1 MSQSAAAAAAAAADL
16 EAQRDAQ
23 ALAVRQLKQ
32 DKADPAKIK
41 QSVDTLL
48 DLKRRITALQLNP
61 AGASSSSPS
70 TSSPAAPPTKYTLKT
85 PKGTRDWEPLS
96 MALRTRIFSTITRI
110 FETHGAVTIDTPVF
124 ELREILAGKYGEDS
138 KLIYDLQDQGG
149 EICSLRYDL
158 TVPFARFVAMNMGEY
173 GNIKRYHIAKVYRRD
188 QPAMTKGRFREF
200 YQCDFDIAG
209 SYDPMLPDAEC
220 LLIVHEILTA
230 LKIEPFTIKVN
241 HRKILDG
248 IFELCG
254 VPADKIRPISSA
266 VDKLDKLS
274 WEDVKREMV
283 VEKGLEADVAD
294 KIGEYVKLKG
304 GEELLTQLHA
314 DAALSSHP
322 LASAGLS
329 DMVLLFN
336 YLRVFNILPR
346 ISFDLSLARGLDYYT
361 GLIYEAITL
370 GSAPPAPAPV
380 SAPSTSTSTS
390 DAAPAPALKKSSK
403 KDKDKDKDKDE
414 IDESTVGVGSISGG
428 GRYDHLVG
436 MFSNS
441 KNKDAVPCVGVS
453 IGIERI
459 YSILMAKLK
468 EEQAAGAAQALRAKS
483 TEVFVMSMGGDGLAL
498 PRLEVCKKLWDAG
511 IKAEFLYKV
520 KPKPA
525 AQFTA
530 IERDATPLAVLLAP
544 DEWAQGT
551 VRVKEQRGKDSEEG
565 AGKGEVVSV
574 EELVEYLRAKIASMK
589 FGILMVLVTLSAIG
603 TVTAINEKAGELCGK
618 VGDLCKDN
626 EKKPAAFQVCLCRY
640 FLNVKGS
647 NG

>member
-1 MSQSAAAAAAAAADL
+1 MAGASSNTPPASLAEL

-23 ALAVRQLKQ
+23 AQTVRQLKQ
-32 DKADPAKIK
+32 DKADPTLIK
-41 QSVDTLL
+41 DNVDALL
-48 DLKRRITALQLNP
+48 DIKRRITALSLSA
-61 AGASSSSPS
+61 AGGGGGGGGSASGAAAAAA
-70 TSSPAAPPTKYTLKT
+70 AAPSGGGAGGGKYTLKT

-110 FETHGAVTIDTPVF
+110 FEAHGAVTIDTPVF

-158 TVPFARFVAMNMGEY
+158 TVPFARFVAMNMAEY

-188 QPAMTKGRFREF
+188 QPAMSKGRFREF

-220 LLIVHEILTA
+220 LLIVSEILTA
-230 LKIEPFTIKVN
+230 LKIEPFTIKIN

-248 IFELCG
+248 IFDLCG

-266 VDKLDKLS
+266 VDKLDKLP
-274 WEDVKREMV
+274 WADVKREMV
-283 VEKGLEADVAD
+283 AEKGLDEAVAD

-304 GEELLTQLHA
+304 GEELLAQLQT
-314 DAALSSHP
+314 DAALSSHT
-322 LASAGLS
+322 LASAGLK
-329 DMVLLFN
+329 DMALLFN
-336 YLRVFNILPR
+336 YLRVFNILPN

-370 GSAPPAPAPV
+370 GSAPPTLA
-380 SAPSTSTSTS
+380 SSSTSSTAQS
-390 DAAPAPALKKSSK
+390 PAAPGSSTEPASGSSSKKSSK
-403 KDKDKDKDKDE
+403 KDAAKDE
-414 IDESTVGVGSISGG
+414 NEDASVGVGSISGG

-436 MFSNS
+436 MFSGA

-459 YSILMAKLK
+459 FAIKMAKLK
-468 EEQAAGAAQALRAKS
+468 EEAAAAAAAGNGGSSGALRAKN

-511 IKAEFLYKV
+511 IKAEFLYKL

-530 IERDATPLAVLLAP
+530 IERDGTPLAVLLAP

-565 AGKGEVVSV
+565 AGKGEVVKV
-574 EELVEYLRAKIASMK
+574 EELVPYLKEKIAAWN
-589 FGILMVLVTLSAIG
+589 GAREDGLVGL
-603 TVTAINEKAGELCGK
+603 
-618 VGDLCKDN
+618 
-626 EKKPAAFQVCLCRY
+626 
-640 FLNVKGS
+640 
-647 NG
+647 

>member
-1 MSQSAAAAAAAAADL
+1 MADNNITQL
-16 EAQRDAQ
+16 EQQRDAQ
-23 ALAVRQLKQ
+23 ALTVRQLKQ

-41 QSVDTLL
+41 ESVDTLL
-48 DLKRRITALQLNP
+48 DLKRRITALSLSSDPSSSSQP
-61 AGASSSSPS
+61 ASSS
-70 TSSPAAPPTKYTLKT
+70 APTKYTLKT

-110 FETHGAVTIDTPVF
+110 FEAHGAVTIDTPVF

-188 QPAMTKGRFREF
+188 QPAMSKGRFREF

-209 SYDPMLPDAEC
+209 TYDPMLPDAEC
-220 LLIVHEILTA
+220 LLIVSEILTA
-230 LKIEPFTIKVN
+230 LKIEPFTIKIN

-248 IFELCG
+248 IFDLCG

-266 VDKLDKLS
+266 VDKLDKMS
-274 WEDVKREMV
+274 WDDVKREMV
-283 VEKGLEADVAD
+283 AEKGLDEAVAD

-304 GEELLTQLHA
+304 GEELLTQLQA
-314 DAALSSHP
+314 DTALASHS
-322 LASAGLS
+322 LASAGLK
-329 DMVLLFN
+329 DMTLLFS

-370 GSAPPAPAPV
+370 GSAPPTPAE
-380 SAPSTSTSTS
+380 SSS
-390 DAAPAPALKKSSK
+390 SSK
-403 KDKDKDKDKDE
+403 KKNKDE
-414 IDESTVGVGSISGG
+414 VDESAVGVGSISGG

-441 KNKDAVPCVGVS
+441 KNKDAVPCVGCS

-459 YSILMAKLK
+459 FAILMAKLK
-468 EEQAAGAAQALRAKS
+468 EEQASGAATTTTLRAKN

-565 AGKGEVVSV
+565 AGKGEVVKV
-574 EELVEYLRAKIASMK
+574 DELVEYLKAKI
-589 FGILMVLVTLSAIG
+589 
-603 TVTAINEKAGELCGK
+603 
-618 VGDLCKDN
+618 
-626 EKKPAAFQVCLCRY
+626 
-640 FLNVKGS
+640 GS
-647 NG
+647 WERE

>member
-1 MSQSAAAAAAAAADL
+1 MADTNITQL
-16 EAQRDAQ
+16 EQQRDAQ
-23 ALAVRQLKQ
+23 ALTVRQLKQ

-41 QSVDTLL
+41 ESVDTLL
-48 DLKRRITALQLNP
+48 DLKRRITALSLSSDPSSSSQP
-61 AGASSSSPS
+61 ASSSAS
-70 TSSPAAPPTKYTLKT
+70 APPTKYTLKT

-110 FETHGAVTIDTPVF
+110 FEAHGAVTIDTPVF

-188 QPAMTKGRFREF
+188 QPAMSKGRFREF

-209 SYDPMLPDAEC
+209 TYDPMLPDAEC
-220 LLIVHEILTA
+220 LLIVSEILTA
-230 LKIEPFTIKVN
+230 LKIEPFTIKIN

-248 IFELCG
+248 IFDLCG

-266 VDKLDKLS
+266 VDKLDKMS
-274 WEDVKREMV
+274 WDDVKREMV
-283 VEKGLEADVAD
+283 AEKGLDEAVAD

-304 GEELLTQLHA
+304 GEELLTQLQA
-314 DAALSSHP
+314 DTALASHS
-322 LASAGLS
+322 LASAGLK
-329 DMVLLFN
+329 DMTLLFS

-370 GSAPPAPAPV
+370 GSAPPTPAE
-380 SAPSTSTSTS
+380 SSS
-390 DAAPAPALKKSSK
+390 SSK
-403 KDKDKDKDKDE
+403 KKNKDE
-414 IDESTVGVGSISGG
+414 VDESAVGVGSISGG

-441 KNKDAVPCVGVS
+441 KNKDAVPCVGCS

-459 YSILMAKLK
+459 FAILMAKLK
-468 EEQAAGAAQALRAKS
+468 EEQASGAATTTTLRAKN

-565 AGKGEVVSV
+565 AGKGEVVKV
-574 EELVEYLRAKIASMK
+574 DELVEYLKAKI
-589 FGILMVLVTLSAIG
+589 
-603 TVTAINEKAGELCGK
+603 
-618 VGDLCKDN
+618 
-626 EKKPAAFQVCLCRY
+626 
-640 FLNVKGS
+640 GS
-647 NG
+647 WERE